1 MENMANFAK
10 KDVLKDIE
18 ELSNSL
24 YYCIDSLLN
33 ARLQRNKM
41 MEAHA
46 HLAMESLLTGAMQEL
61 EFLKDYINEKIND

>member
-1 MENMANFAK
+1 MENMANFTK
-10 KDVLKDIE
+10 EDVLNDIN

-24 YYCIDSLLN
+24 DYCIDSLVN

-46 HLAMESLLTGAMQEL
+46 RWAMESLLVSALQEF
-61 EFLKDYINEKIND
+61 EFLKDYINKKIND